1 MSENG
6 IPAVETA
13 EVVAVEKVIVN
24 CPKCST
30 ALYVKKG
37 NLGHLCPVCSCVFRT
52 RVRER
57 LSKDVS
63 RKKMVEAFVTIDKD
77 DKGEVNRNSVV
88 NNVEFK

>member
-1 MSENG
+1 MNEN
-6 IPAVETA
+6 ITPAVEAA
-13 EVVAVEKVIVN
+13 EVAVEKVIVN

-37 NLGHLCPVCSCVFRT
+37 NFAHLCPVCSSVFRT
-52 RVRER
+52 RVKER
-57 LSKDVS
+57 LMKDVS

-77 DKGEVNRNSVV
+77 DKGEVKSNSIV